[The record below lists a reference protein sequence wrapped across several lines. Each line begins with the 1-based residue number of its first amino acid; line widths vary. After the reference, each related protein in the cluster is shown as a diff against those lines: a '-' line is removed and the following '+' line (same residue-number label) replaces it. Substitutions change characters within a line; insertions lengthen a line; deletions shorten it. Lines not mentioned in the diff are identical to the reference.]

1 MILFILRLSLHVCC
15 GSIKLNLSPVQL
27 LIKAYVRLFLATVIY
42 PNEFAKKENKIWTR
56 GKTELQLTVEP
67 RYNKETRGWQNLFT
81 ITTFRYMEGLF
92 HIFYYYCGK
101 ENCLLYRGLHY
112 RGSLYRS
119 STVIFMFHFFGLWG
133 IHPPGAGDGGGGG
146 GEVVN
151 ILEQGHSMEE
161 VGKSALLSLQS
172 LTLVKTVI
180 IHFATCLTA
189 RDLVFMSPIHFVF
202 HGN

>member
-1 MILFILRLSLHVCC
+1 MYVVVQLSL
-15 GSIKLNLSPVQL
+15 ILSPVQL

-42 PNEFAKKENKIWTR
+42 PNDFAKKENKILTR

-101 ENCLLYRGLHY
+101 ENCLLYQGLRY

-119 STVIFMFHFFGLWG
+119 STVIFMFHFFGL
-133 IHPPGAGDGGGGG
+133 
-146 GEVVN
+146 
-151 ILEQGHSMEE
+151 
-161 VGKSALLSLQS
+161 
-172 LTLVKTVI
+172 
-180 IHFATCLTA
+180 
-189 RDLVFMSPIHFVF
+189 
-202 HGN
+202 